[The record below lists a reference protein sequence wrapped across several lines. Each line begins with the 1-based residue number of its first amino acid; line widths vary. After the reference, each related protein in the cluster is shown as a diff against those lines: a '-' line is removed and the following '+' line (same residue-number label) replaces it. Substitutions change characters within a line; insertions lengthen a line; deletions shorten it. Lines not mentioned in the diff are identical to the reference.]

1 MKNESL
7 EGRTKRLS
15 QLTPFKKGLISNP
28 HGRGIGKDLW
38 RWAAK
43 LGAPDKLVEP
53 MRKLFNIPYGKLSVE
68 SAIVLRLALEALR
81 GDMTAAAMW
90 LDRIYGKVTTPLDV
104 STTYDGPLVLIQSLT
119 KMVPDEKEG
128 KIIDVPAEQL
138 PAEPPE
144 YPMNEVCQ

>member
-7 EGRTKRLS
+7 EGRAKRLS

-43 LGAPDKLVEP
+43 LGAPEKLVEP

-81 GDMTAAAMW
+81 GDMTAVVMW

-104 STTYDGPLVLIQSLT
+104 STTTNGPLVQILNLT
-119 KMVPDEKEG
+119 KSFRDEKVIEG
-128 KIIDVPAEQL
+128 AIVDAAPL
-138 PAEPPE
+138 PPPE
-144 YPMNEVCQ
+144 DLSTPPPTP